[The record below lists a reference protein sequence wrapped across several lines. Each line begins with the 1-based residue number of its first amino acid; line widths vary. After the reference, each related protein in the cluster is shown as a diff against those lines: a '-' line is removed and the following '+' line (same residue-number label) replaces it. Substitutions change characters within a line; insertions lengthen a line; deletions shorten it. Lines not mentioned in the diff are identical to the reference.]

1 MLPTHQLTMTFNYRL
16 FSTPGAQ
23 LVSDSSL
30 GGDVWVVDWTTEINV
45 TFKIGVNLLVSTLP
59 M

>member
-1 MLPTHQLTMTFNYRL
+1 MTVNYRL

-30 GGDVWVVDWTTEINV
+30 GGDVWVVDCTTEINV
-45 TFKIGVNLLVSTLP
+45 TFKIGVNLIISTLP